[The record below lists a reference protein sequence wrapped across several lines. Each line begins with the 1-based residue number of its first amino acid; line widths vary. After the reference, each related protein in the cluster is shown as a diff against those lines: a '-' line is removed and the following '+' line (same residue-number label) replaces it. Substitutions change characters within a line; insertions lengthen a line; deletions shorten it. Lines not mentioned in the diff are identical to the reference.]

1 MVQGTEN
8 LIFFPVIHVLVL
20 IALFTECATAI
31 VPPTKWLVRGLFFS
45 LKILLLF
52 ELWILEQII
61 LYLDARN
68 VQD

>member
-31 VPPTKWLVRGLFFS
+31 VPPTK
-45 LKILLLF
+45 
-52 ELWILEQII
+52 
-61 LYLDARN
+61 
-68 VQD
+68 